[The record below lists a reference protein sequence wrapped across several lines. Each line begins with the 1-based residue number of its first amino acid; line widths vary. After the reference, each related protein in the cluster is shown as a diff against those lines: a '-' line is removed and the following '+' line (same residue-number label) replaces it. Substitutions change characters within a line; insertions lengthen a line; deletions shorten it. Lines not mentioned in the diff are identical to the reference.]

1 MQGYQCMLL
10 TTNLHISESTIDY
23 ADEIT
28 TSVPQI
34 STSAVIGNWQSF
46 LTAILHCLVTPML
59 F

>member
-1 MQGYQCMLL
+1 MLL